1 MPNSQTR
8 VVGSG
13 FSVMRWNA
21 QKIAFLET
29 VQDSGQTPI
38 NTVQSVHPL
47 DEPHPVEFAVP
58 RAMNAGNLVFTIREL
73 WDRPV
78 WQHLSGLETAQD
90 ILGVWD
96 VMARMP
102 GTITCQTII
111 KPPQGNYWRLKT
123 YHNVVITDIDDS
135 ETITIGQMT
144 VPKSITCMYTHAT
157 RATVGAGT

>member
-21 QKIAFLET
+21 QKIAFLES
-29 VQDSGQTPI
+29 VQDSGQRPVADVTP
-38 NTVQSVHPL
+38 VQPL
-47 DEPHPVEFAVP
+47 DETYPVEFAVP
-58 RAMNAGNLVFTIREL
+58 RAMSAGTLVFTIREL

-78 WQHLSGLETAQD
+78 WQHLAGLETAND

-111 KPPQGNYWRLKT
+111 KPPQGNYWRVKT
-123 YHNVVITDIDDS
+123 FHNVVVTDIDDS
-135 ETITIGQMT
+135 ETINIGMMT
-144 VPKSITCMYTHAT
+144 VPKQISCFYTHAT